1 MQFGLSRNPELPDVP
16 LAIDLAQDAEAKQM
30 LRLLFAPLMLNKP
43 VFAAPKT
50 PPERVVEL
58 RAAFARMTAD
68 EAFRD
73 EVGKSSG
80 EEPSPTDGEEA
91 QRVLEEI
98 YRTPAPVVDRLKK
111 ILN

>member
-1 MQFGLSRNPELPDVP
+1 MQDVP
-16 LAIDLAQDAEAKQM
+16 LAIDLTQDAEAKQM

-50 PPERVVEL
+50 PPERVAEL

-73 EVGKSSG
+73 EVEKSSG
-80 EEPSPTDGEEA
+80 EEPNPTAGEEV
-91 QRVLEEI
+91 QRVLDDI
-98 YRTPAPVVDRLKK
+98 YQTPAPVVGRLKK